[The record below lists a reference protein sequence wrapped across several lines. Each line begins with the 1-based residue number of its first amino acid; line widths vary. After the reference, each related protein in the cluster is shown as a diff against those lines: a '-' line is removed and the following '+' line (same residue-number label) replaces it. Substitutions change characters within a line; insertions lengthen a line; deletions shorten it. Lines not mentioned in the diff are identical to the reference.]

1 MYLYHTPG
9 HRDGAVTDFSFVDR
23 RPLLPNLLINEHP
36 HEDLLSNS
44 TSPLMLTE
52 SSLQRYDA
60 KRKVNSSRRRWQLII
75 SVGRD
80 GQCLLQNFN
89 KGERP
94 ILQVPSSTFA
104 LANLSP
110 FQPGFGS
117 LQIMAVHQKVH
128 APSVLPEDD
137 AYILPTS
144 KSDLVFSVTDSGDV
158 KDLSSSTL
166 QECVDVAPEVVS
178 AFLSNFK
185 SPTSILSQY
194 LITTS
199 STIIPDAPF

>member
-1 MYLYHTPG
+1 
-9 HRDGAVTDFSFVDR
+9 
-23 RPLLPNLLINEHP
+23 
-36 HEDLLSNS
+36 
-44 TSPLMLTE
+44 
-52 SSLQRYDA
+52 
-60 KRKVNSSRRRWQLII
+60 
-75 SVGRD
+75 
-80 GQCLLQNFN
+80 
-89 KGERP
+89 
-94 ILQVPSSTFA
+94 
-104 LANLSP
+104 
-110 FQPGFGS
+110 
-117 LQIMAVHQKVH
+117 MAVHQKVH